1 MTASRFDEDTAL
13 FPPSTGAGAGRWTGT
28 LSNRWDIGDKPNGG
42 YLLAAAIRA
51 MGGAL
56 GPEHPHPFSVNAHYL
71 RPGVAGAVT
80 VDVDIVRQGRT
91 LATVT
96 GSLTQAGKERLRLIG
111 SFGDLTRN
119 GGPSVVAGT
128 PPYIPPPEE
137 CVSRNTS
144 SMHYKPSRIAEN
156 MEVRLNPATGWT
168 KGTPSGVADI
178 SGWLRFTD
186 GRQPDIVS
194 LALFADAMPPAVF
207 EVLPTSQWVPTVELT
222 VHFRAVPAP
231 GWLRARFMTRFL
243 VGGFFEEDGELWDS
257 TGQLVAQSRQLA
269 MVIPAPAS

>member
-1 MTASRFDEDTAL
+1 MSSQFDEDTAL
-13 FPPSTGAGAGRWTGT
+13 TPPSTGPGAGTWTGT
-28 LSNRWDIGDKPNGG
+28 MSDRWDIGDKPNGG
-42 YLLAAAIRA
+42 YLLATAIRA

-71 RPGVAGAVT
+71 RPGEAGPVS
-80 VDVDIVRQGRT
+80 VDVELVRQGRT
-91 LATVT
+91 LSTVAA
-96 GSLTQAGKERLRLIG
+96 SLTQSGKERLRLIG

-119 GGPSVVAGT
+119 GGPSVVAGS
-128 PPYIPPPEE
+128 PPDLPPPGE
-137 CVSRNTS
+137 CVSRNANS
-144 SMHYKPSRIAEN
+144 IHYKPSRIAQH
-156 MEVRLNPATGWT
+156 MDVRLNPATGWT
-168 KGTPSGVADI
+168 RGAPSGVADI

-186 GRQPDIVS
+186 GREADVLS

-207 EVLPTSQWVPTVELT
+207 EVLPNSQWVPTVELT

-231 GWLRARFMTRFL
+231 GWLRGRFTTRFL

-269 MVIPAPAS
+269 MVIPTPDP